1 MAGGQQPQENDVPVY
16 LFTGF
21 LEAGKTKF
29 IQETLEDK
37 RFNSGEKTMLLLC
50 EEGEEE
56 YDISAM
62 PCQEIYIRTIEEP
75 EELNPAHLQE
85 LLKENAPIDAPK
97 AASILRNRKGVGEAE
112 LGLANEMAI
121 NQFIAHHSV
130 IFQPEKKRMWVST
143 APWQCGKYVA
153 YDLNRI
159 FSDSID
165 FNHEIYTEN
174 LTVPADSFLQ
184 QQEYQQLMT
193 YKRLA
198 PVLRKQIKK
207 KERLDEQT
215 LHAFQHANPHF
226 FYVYEL
232 LGDYYHATGQQDK
245 ALRNWKK
252 ALLLPIPK
260 RSESERIEHKIN
272 N

>member
-1 MAGGQQPQENDVPVY
+1 MCIRDREKIA
-16 LFTGF
+16 LFTGN
-21 LEAGKTKF
+21 GQQIICTNHY
-29 IQETLEDK
+29 QSETFSHDK
-37 RFNSGEKTMLLLC
+37 RN
-50 EEGEEE
+50 
-56 YDISAM
+56 
-62 PCQEIYIRTIEEP
+62 QENIETSDSP
-75 EELNPAHLQE
+75 YRFARLQE

>member
-1 MAGGQQPQENDVPVY
+1 MNKNPEIQFRSPEEIKAYQESRLAEELLYLQNHSRFYQRLFQAHHIDIQQI
-16 LFTGF
+16 
-21 LEAGKTKF
+21 K
-29 IQETLEDK
+29 
-37 RFNSGEKTMLLLC
+37 
-50 EEGEEE
+50 
-56 YDISAM
+56 
-62 PCQEIYIRTIEEP
+62 TIE
-75 EELNPAHLQE
+75 
-85 LLKENAPIDAPK
+85 
-97 AASILRNRKGVGEAE
+97 G
-112 LGLANEMAI
+112 
-121 NQFIAHHSV
+121 
-130 IFQPEKKRMWVST
+130 
-143 APWQCGKYVA
+143 
-153 YDLNRI
+153 
-159 FSDSID
+159 
-165 FNHEIYTEN
+165 
-174 LTVPADSFLQ
+174 LQ
-184 QQEYQQLMT
+184 QMA